1 MSKLK
6 VHFAKHTLE
15 QRSAFDT
22 TRNDYV
28 VLAVTSIQKI
38 KLKELTS
45 CAPDVFIFDTNE
57 LSNATLNLIR
67 IISYQYQIPVIVCCR
82 DESDGAIE
90 AAIECGAS
98 TYIAGY
104 PQSERLN
111 SILKAAIAKHTKTM
125 QLMLSLEKTETQL
138 ETRKIVE
145 QAKGIV
151 MSCNRLT
158 EHEAHELMQKTAM
171 NSNMRMLQLAELI
184 LTTREVPKHFK

>member
-15 QRSAFDT
+15 ERSAFDT
-22 TRNDYV
+22 TQNDYAV
-28 VLAVTSIQKI
+28 VTVTSIQKI
-38 KLKELTS
+38 ELKKLLS
-45 CAPDVFIFDTNE
+45 SPPDVFIFDTNE
-57 LSNATLNLIR
+57 LSNSTLNLIR

-104 PQSERLN
+104 PQPERLN
-111 SILKAAIAKHTKTM
+111 SILKAAIAKHSKTM

-151 MSCNRLT
+151 MSCNRLM
-158 EHEAHELMQKTAM
+158 EDEAYKLMQKTAM
-171 NSNMRMLQLAELI
+171 NNNMRMAQLAELI
-184 LTTREVPKHFK
+184 LTTRDIPKSFE